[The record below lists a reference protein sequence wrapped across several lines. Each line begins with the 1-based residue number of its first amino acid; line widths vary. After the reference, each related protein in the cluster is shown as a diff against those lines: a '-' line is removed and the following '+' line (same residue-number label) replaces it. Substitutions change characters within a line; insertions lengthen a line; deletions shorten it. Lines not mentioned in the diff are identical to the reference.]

1 MVKKSKDQ
9 DELKKFEY
17 ILKTLDKYPDLKAL
31 FLQKDLEVIRK
42 ALQNQTSIPRDSS
55 LRIQIAIARLHAKI
69 GKTGENRKPK
79 SAKSET
85 GGKLKNIRS
94 TDDKLVKKLRKIVTD
109 KDRQIKEQE
118 SKIEE
123 LESRLE
129 KEIQELKENHS
140 DILDSKDEEIL
151 ELEKEKNKLDLNNK
165 SLESEKNKLKRRL
178 KNKGS
183 SELQSKYDS
192 LKVDFKESENE
203 NKRLTEDNNKAQ
215 EEIQRLNSEIEEK
228 DKTIKSLEEEI
239 DSFKDPEKLLNAF
252 VSVVQEDARFLA
264 IEAAKD
270 LLEKELSN
278 HSSMISSLTKN
289 FNSRFS
295 ELNDRFNN
303 LQALVQQEDTEEEI
317 HESDPDFS
325 DEDLKIMKDLNILFV
340 QNGSY
345 KNLSQTN
352 DNLLNSFGGKSEFF
366 TKADRTSKTKNTLKS
381 AIEGK
386 KFDYIVLY
394 LNGISHTITDGINEY
409 QEPKIILVRKGLE
422 NHILIKGQILERY
435 RQHKIRQPNF

>member
-1 MVKKSKDQ
+1 MVKKSEIR

-31 FLQKDLEVIRK
+31 FLQKDLEAIRK

-55 LRIQIAIARLHAKI
+55 LRIQIAIVRLHAKI

-79 SAKSET
+79 STKSET

-94 TDDKLVKKLRKIVTD
+94 TDDKLVKELRKIVTD

-140 DILDSKDEEIL
+140 DILDSKDKEIL

-183 SELQSKYDS
+183 SDLQSEYNS
-192 LKVDFKESENE
+192 LSKKFRENESE

-239 DSFKDPEKLLNAF
+239 DSFKDPEKLLIAF

-264 IEAAKD
+264 IEAAKE
-270 LLEKELSN
+270 LLEKERKNDSEK
-278 HSSMISSLTKN
+278 ISGLTEI
-289 FNSRFS
+289 FNNRLS

-303 LQALVQQEDTEEEI
+303 LQALVQKKDIEEENYKPDP
-317 HESDPDFS
+317 DPDFS
-325 DEDLKIMKDLNILFV
+325 EEDLAIM
-340 QNGSY
+340 
-345 KNLSQTN
+345 KNLSILLVQNADYKNNSQGQEKLLSCFSKDSESYTETRKVSQTRN
-352 DNLLNSFGGKSEFF
+352 VIENSVSGN
-366 TKADRTSKTKNTLKS
+366 R
-381 AIEGK
+381 
-386 KFDYIVLY
+386 FDYIVIHLDR
-394 LNGISHTITDGINEY
+394 ISHASTEGIPLYQDPRIIIIRRGQENPLTIKY
-409 QEPKIILVRKGLE
+409 S
-422 NHILIKGQILERY
+422 ILERFKKN
-435 RQHKIRQPNF
+435 RIN